1 MPRKRSDFN
10 PGIYAFKGF
19 ASIDRSLGNPRGSG
33 FYPSN
38 REFGST
44 VQRSVIDQWNLESDW
59 VKWRKGYEIY
69 NRTAWSTLKIKN
81 ENYDP
86 GLEET
91 NSNTPFVDALLNATL
106 YKNTPYE
113 ISNTFSGY
121 EYPTM
126 KADTNTHYVV
136 KRTPENISLGTVTS
150 VKNDSFTYTD
160 NFNNGEIF
168 VSVNPDATTGKLLR
182 QMVGERITDGAYTD
196 DNRTEATLK
205 RILTSDTKPAIYTGR
220 TLSDELKNFVELKQK
235 ATTVKIS
242 IPVADVNVTTN
253 NGDFIPNQGVNNQVK
268 NAEGSLDILANPEL
282 LTNKI
287 IYVTNFFID
296 KPLSSMN
303 SVTFKDDDFFF
314 EVSINESETGQ
325 ALVGLDQGVNELPPS
340 MLDLTDL
347 PTIFTT
353 TNASYTIEGS
363 YVFKKASYQ
372 KYFGSQ
378 YLTGEVVQ
386 GLVQDIAYSIIPF
399 IVEKADIV
407 NNQFIIESRPYF
419 AEVKLYPALE
429 AGTQLVFSDN
439 SFAKTFTTN
448 EKWTNL
454 HTDVD
459 PWMDEVFT
467 TELSLRPSIT
477 YSCSCPNYSH
487 TLLAMPQST
496 QDSNTRKTNRQQR
509 YPLPTALSPDEFDMI
524 GQNKVAGKAASWET
538 DQHRLSFKLCK
549 HVIASMFN
557 DDVRVREPNQYP
569 IGSDNRYSNAA
580 ERFNEKLV
588 QEIINSANAYN
599 LSYKRTGISIS
610 EIVFAMSNGLNLDSI
625 ETAYVVL
632 DSTQ

>member
-1 MPRKRSDFN
+1 
-10 PGIYAFKGF
+10 
-19 ASIDRSLGNPRGSG
+19 
-33 FYPSN
+33 
-38 REFGST
+38 
-44 VQRSVIDQWNLESDW
+44 
-59 VKWRKGYEIY
+59 
-69 NRTAWSTLKIKN
+69 
-81 ENYDP
+81 
-86 GLEET
+86 
-91 NSNTPFVDALLNATL
+91 
-106 YKNTPYE
+106 
-113 ISNTFSGY
+113 
-121 EYPTM
+121 
-126 KADTNTHYVV
+126 
-136 KRTPENISLGTVTS
+136 
-150 VKNDSFTYTD
+150 
-160 NFNNGEIF
+160 
-168 VSVNPDATTGKLLR
+168 
-182 QMVGERITDGAYTD
+182 MVGERIADGAYTD

-205 RILTSDTKPAIYTGR
+205 KILTSDTKPAIYTGR
-220 TLSDELKNFVELKQK
+220 TLSDELKNFVELDQK
-235 ATTVKIS
+235 ATTVKIT

-253 NGDFIPNQGVNNQVK
+253 SGDFIPNQGVNNQVK

-287 IYVTNFFID
+287 IYVTDFFID

-303 SVTFKDDDFFF
+303 NVTFKDDDYFF
-314 EVSINESETGQ
+314 EVSISESETGQ

-353 TNASYTIEGS
+353 SNASYTIEGS

-372 KYFGSQ
+372 KYFGSK

-386 GLVQDIAYSIIPF
+386 GLVQDISYSIIPF
-399 IVEKADIV
+399 VVEKADIV

-429 AGTQLVFSDN
+429 SGTQLVFTDN
-439 SFAKTFTTN
+439 SFAKTFTTD
-448 EKWTNL
+448 EKWTDL
-454 HTDVD
+454 QTDVD
-459 PWMDEVFT
+459 PWMDEIFT
-467 TELSLRPSIT
+467 SGLALRPSIT

-487 TLLAMPQST
+487 TVLAMPQSN
-496 QDSNTRKTNRQQR
+496 QDGSTRKTNRQQR

-538 DQHRLSFKLCK
+538 DKHRLSFKLCK

-569 IGSDNRYSNAA
+569 IGSDERYSNAA
-580 ERFNEKLV
+580 EKFNEKLV

-599 LSYKRTGISIS
+599 LSYQRTGISIS
-610 EIVFAMSNGLNLDSI
+610 EIVFAMSNGLNLDPI

>member
-10 PGIYAFKGF
+10 PGVYAFKGF
-19 ASIDRSLGNPRGSG
+19 ASIDRSLGNPRAAG

-44 VQRSVIDQWNLESDW
+44 VHRSVIDQWNLESDW

-81 ENYDP
+81 VNYDP
-86 GLEET
+86 GLDAT
-91 NSNTPFVDALLNATL
+91 GSNTPFVDALLDATL
-106 YKNTPYE
+106 YRNTPYQ
-113 ISNTFSGY
+113 ISNTFTGY

-136 KRTPENISLGTVTS
+136 KRTPENKSLGTVTS
-150 VKNDSFTYTD
+150 IKNNSLVYTD
-160 NFNNGEIF
+160 NYDNGEVF
-168 VSVNPDATTGKLLR
+168 VSINPDTTTGRLLL
-182 QMVGERITDGAYTD
+182 QMVGERIADGSYTD
-196 DNRTEATLK
+196 NNRTEATLK
-205 RILTSDTKPAIYTGR
+205 KILTADTKPAIYTGR
-220 TLSDELKNFVELKQK
+220 TLSDELKNFVNLDQK
-235 ATTVKIS
+235 PTTVRIT

-253 NGDFIPNQGVNNQVK
+253 SGDFIPNQGVNNQVK
-268 NAEGSLDILANPEL
+268 NAEGSLDILSNPEL

-287 IYVTNFFID
+287 IYITDFFVD
-296 KPLSSMN
+296 KPLSSMD
-303 SVTFKDDDFFF
+303 SVTYKDDDYFF
-314 EVSINESETGQ
+314 EVSIKENETSQ
-325 ALVGLDQGVNELPPS
+325 PLVGLDQGVNELPPS
-340 MLDLTDL
+340 MLDLTGL

-353 TNASYTIEGS
+353 ANASYTIEGS

-386 GLVQDIAYSIIPF
+386 ELVHDISYSIIPF
-399 IVEKADIV
+399 IIEKADIV
-407 NNQFIIESRPYF
+407 NNELIIESRPYF
-419 AEVKLYPALE
+419 AQVKLYPSLE
-429 AGTQLVFSDN
+429 SGTQLVFTEN
-439 SFAKTFTTN
+439 SFAKTYTTDD
-448 EKWTNL
+448 KWTDI
-454 HTDVD
+454 HTDVN

-467 TELSLRPSIT
+467 SGLPLRPSVT

-487 TLLAMPQST
+487 TLLAMPQMS
-496 QDSNTRKTNRQQR
+496 QDGTTRKINRQLR

-524 GQNKVAGKAASWET
+524 GQNKVAGKSASWET

-557 DDVRVREPNQYP
+557 DDLRVREPNQYP
-569 IGSDNRYSNAA
+569 VGSDNRNSNAL
-580 ERFNEKLV
+580 ENFNEKLV

-599 LSYKRTGISIS
+599 LSYQRTGISIS
-610 EIVFAMSNGLNLDSI
+610 EIVFAMSNGLNLDPI